1 MWNETE
7 HRIQT
12 RRKGFLVQ
20 LSRKESVP
28 WVKETRKV
36 RVFQEKKSSRP
47 ATHCRRASVQKEI
60 LVIIAIRLSVP
71 SLEKERHCKLGSR
84 CLFTHAKKCRCEPK
98 KLHDSVVVAETLDH
112 TQAQDT
118 VTSPEFI
125 AKGDFLHGVSAI
137 RVISFLKNVSNMV
150 KTFRLARVA
159 QRFCESARL
168 NGPTFG
174 HCTTRC
180 TKRSTSECSVVPAS
194 GSFADFIEANMK
206 FAHKNAQEYFFESKG
221 LMFKHVKNSSDLPTG
236 QLKRKLSQLGQIVN
250 VNIQTLFWEAAHL

>member
-71 SLEKERHCKLGSR
+71 SLKKKDIANLGVGVCSRMLKSVGANQRNYMIQWLSPRHWI
-84 CLFTHAKKCRCEPK
+84 TPK
-98 KLHDSVVVAETLDH
+98 HRIQSLRQNSLRRET
-112 TQAQDT
+112 
-118 VTSPEFI
+118 
-125 AKGDFLHGVSAI
+125 
-137 RVISFLKNVSNMV
+137 
-150 KTFRLARVA
+150 
-159 QRFCESARL
+159 FC
-168 NGPTFG
+168 
-174 HCTTRC
+174 
-180 TKRSTSECSVVPAS
+180 
-194 GSFADFIEANMK
+194 
-206 FAHKNAQEYFFESKG
+206 
-221 LMFKHVKNSSDLPTG
+221 TG
-236 QLKRKLSQLGQIVN
+236 CQPLEGYH
-250 VNIQTLFWEAAHL
+250 F